1 MLIIMKLK
9 QNFMK
14 KLDNFIQISKMN
26 KQMKKGLFLNK
37 LLKKSYENIIT
48 IINAWKI
55 LSSEKLK

>member
-48 IINAWKI
+48 IINA
-55 LSSEKLK
+55 